1 MVEGLEV
8 GRKLVALDRQRKPR
22 SGLSRVV
29 RCLWASSD
37 GRSDY
42 RCLTARYR
50 IQSREAGLKTGCKR
64 AARRSSNKAD
74 LSNTLM
80 ALLESVIVKG
90 NHACLARLHGNR
102 KVVRMVRFGTPL
114 SASEEDKEVQTQYR

>member
-1 MVEGLEV
+1 
-8 GRKLVALDRQRKPR
+8 
-22 SGLSRVV
+22 
-29 RCLWASSD
+29 
-37 GRSDY
+37 
-42 RCLTARYR
+42 
-50 IQSREAGLKTGCKR
+50 LKTGCKR

-102 KVVRMVRFGTPL
+102 KVVRMVGFGTPRGE
-114 SASEEDKEVQTQYR
+114 SEADKVCQIKQRR

>member
-1 MVEGLEV
+1 MGEGLEG

-29 RCLWASSD
+29 QRLVVLSD

-50 IQSREAGLKTGCKR
+50 IKSREAGLKT
-64 AARRSSNKAD
+64 
-74 LSNTLM
+74 
-80 ALLESVIVKG
+80 
-90 NHACLARLHGNR
+90 
-102 KVVRMVRFGTPL
+102 
-114 SASEEDKEVQTQYR
+114 